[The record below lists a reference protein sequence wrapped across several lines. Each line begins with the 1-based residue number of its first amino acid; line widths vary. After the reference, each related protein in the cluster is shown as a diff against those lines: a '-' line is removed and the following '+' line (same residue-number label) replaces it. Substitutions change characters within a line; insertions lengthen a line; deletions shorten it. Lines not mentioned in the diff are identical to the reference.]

1 MVTNHLLTGM
11 EPENEPLEKE
21 IPDTE
26 TCLQLGL
33 RKSFISRNLK
43 KTRAFIAKYLK
54 IPSKQPCPISKIPK
68 KLIPKNISRILR
80 KLDPPS
86 VFWGKKT
93 HFSLVFRVSRALC
106 PPHPG
111 RKKKSLRKIKKHG
124 NLRSP
129 GKKF

>member
-1 MVTNHLLTGM
+1 M

-33 RKSFISRNLK
+33 RKSS
-43 KTRAFIAKYLK
+43 
-54 IPSKQPCPISKIPK
+54 K

-124 NLRSP
+124 NP
-129 GKKF
+129 